1 MNSLGHKSSNNIYEN
16 QKVMSLKFV
25 TSIKINLISLMQ
37 DLMLKFCGSDD
48 SAFADLGER
57 IDLIKNLDEL
67 TLA

>member
-1 MNSLGHKSSNNIYEN
+1 MADKIRREDTVANSADP
-16 QKVMSLKFV
+16 V
-25 TSIKINLISLMQ
+25 LISDKISQ

>member
-1 MNSLGHKSSNNIYEN
+1 
-16 QKVMSLKFV
+16 
-25 TSIKINLISLMQ
+25 MQ

-67 TLA
+67 TLAQRASIEDELHAASAKMLKKVIKIKKDRCT

>member
-1 MNSLGHKSSNNIYEN
+1 
-16 QKVMSLKFV
+16 
-25 TSIKINLISLMQ
+25 MQ

-67 TLA
+67 TLAQRASIEEIEDELHAASAKMLKKVIKIKKDRCT